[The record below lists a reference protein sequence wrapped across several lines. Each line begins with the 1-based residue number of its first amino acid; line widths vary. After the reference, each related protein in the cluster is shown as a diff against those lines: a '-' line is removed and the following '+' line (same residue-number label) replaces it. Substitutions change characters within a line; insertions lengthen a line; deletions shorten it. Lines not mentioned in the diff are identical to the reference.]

1 MAVFDVGPFLDGV
14 SSLQGKLE
22 DAIAKSRLLLE
33 AIEGSQSK
41 YTEQNGDYPVL
52 RSLKGRLAASQGPNE
67 RLSTELVKFKL
78 DLESFLDEI
87 FQSHESVRSIRRDS
101 LLQAKELDSDRDKL
115 WYEKGE
121 LAAERKRLELERK
134 ELDALRLEVGKMPGE
149 EDTTF
154 NRGERPKG
162 SIERERELEV
172 GEGENNNA
180 LCTEAVINKFC
191 DVGCQ
196 TVGCWMLENK
206 LSLDME
212 KGPILQNAECQTEPI
227 GLKRYHNKVEKE
239 GDTSDDFTSPFVDI
253 DKHEQVVQ
261 RRHSQLLS
269 LRPQTSCRTA
279 SSNTRQ
285 RVATAPVSR
294 AKALLL
300 TRQAQAL
307 RIHKT
312 LIDEIYQRKQEIH
325 SLKVEN
331 TALRKQA
338 NEANSELFYTKNQL
352 TVSVA
357 DRDELQK
364 KLRRYKE
371 QIQKFEDTLR
381 KQAFGLVHNKKQQRQ
396 LEEEIRW
403 SQILAAPL
411 HVPNSSHRGISQEGK
426 STKGPVC
433 RRHCKTCSSKI
444 PSKGTL

>member
-154 NRGERPKG
+154 NRGERPNG
-162 SIERERELEV
+162 SIEREREFEG

-180 LCTEAVINKFC
+180 LCTEAVINSKY
-191 DVGCQ
+191 
-196 TVGCWMLENK
+196 
-206 LSLDME
+206 
-212 KGPILQNAECQTEPI
+212 A
-227 GLKRYHNKVEKE
+227 
-239 GDTSDDFTSPFVDI
+239 
-253 DKHEQVVQ
+253 
-261 RRHSQLLS
+261 
-269 LRPQTSCRTA
+269 
-279 SSNTRQ
+279 
-285 RVATAPVSR
+285 
-294 AKALLL
+294 
-300 TRQAQAL
+300 
-307 RIHKT
+307 
-312 LIDEIYQRKQEIH
+312 
-325 SLKVEN
+325 
-331 TALRKQA
+331 
-338 NEANSELFYTKNQL
+338 SELT
-352 TVSVA
+352 
-357 DRDELQK
+357 
-364 KLRRYKE
+364 
-371 QIQKFEDTLR
+371 I
-381 KQAFGLVHNKKQQRQ
+381 
-396 LEEEIRW
+396 
-403 SQILAAPL
+403 
-411 HVPNSSHRGISQEGK
+411 SSL
-426 STKGPVC
+426 
-433 RRHCKTCSSKI
+433 SSY
-444 PSKGTL
+444 